1 MAKDGSQPPLYG
13 YVNGSS
19 GSGCSSGN
27 GGLSA
32 PSSSSV
38 AMNVTESKIQYIR
51 HMVYQNRS
59 CRDTEVGVSPPYLDT
74 DLTFPSAGEAAHRVG
89 ADRHIPPERAGEDGH
104 RSEAEGGDA
113 GHIHR
118 HHQLPG
124 RSVFALHELTLLFP
138 HSLRSKVEA
147 PPQRI
152 VERDNK

>member
-1 MAKDGSQPPLYG
+1 
-13 YVNGSS
+13 
-19 GSGCSSGN
+19 
-27 GGLSA
+27 
-32 PSSSSV
+32 
-38 AMNVTESKIQYIR
+38 MNVTESKIQYIR
-51 HMVYQNRS
+51 HMVYQYLS